1 MGGGEKDSAGSTKQ
15 IPVKKTEQIYKGSS
29 KKFDLIVIGGGTAG
43 TEIAFEATKAGV
55 KTALVEPNFLGGVCL
70 NTGCIPTKTLL
81 RSAELYS
88 EIQNSSEFGINVSS
102 ASVDF
107 AKVMQRAKGI
117 VDASRKGVELG
128 LNNKNLTIFKDHAS
142 FVGKKKIKVGA
153 EVIEGSKIIIATGSK
168 PHVPPIPGLN
178 EVDYFVSGTQNNSPE
193 DILNIQ
199 QLPQTIVIIGG
210 GYIGFEFATFFYEL
224 GSKVIIL
231 EGTDSVLRMLD
242 KDVLD
247 ILLKRYDPERF
258 SVLTGVK
265 ISKVSAEGGNKIIAF
280 TDNQG
285 EQGSVSGDAL
295 LVATGRIPSS
305 FELHPSASGIRI
317 GKRGEIIVDDFLETS
332 CKGIYAVG
340 DVTGKVMFAHTAK
353 REGMIAMKNAVSGS
367 KSRKKFNTNAVPWAV
382 FVNPPIA
389 GVGQTGKDAKGAGVL
404 KSYFAR
410 AARSGIIGD
419 TKGILKVW
427 FDKKSK
433 KILGAEMIGLNSDDL
448 ISEFSALINCGGT
461 VENLREIIHIH
472 PTLSEVVDSLKEEKA
487 VVKKPE
493 NKKIGK
499 VGKK

>member
-1 MGGGEKDSAGSTKQ
+1 VIKKSAAARNSDQGK
-15 IPVKKTEQIYKGSS
+15 VSS
-29 KKFDLIVIGGGTAG
+29 KKFDLIVVGGGTAG
-43 TEIAFEATKAGV
+43 TQIAFDATKANV

-81 RSAELYS
+81 RSGELYS
-88 EIQNSSEFGINVSS
+88 EIQNSSEFGVNVPLDSV
-102 ASVDF
+102 SVDF

-117 VDASRKGVELG
+117 VESSRKSVELG
-128 LNNKNLTIFKDHAS
+128 LNNKNLTLFKDHAS

-153 EVIEGSKIIIATGSK
+153 EVIEGGKIILATGSK

-178 EVDYFVSGTQNNSPE
+178 KVDYFVSGTQNNSPE

-199 QLPQTIVIIGG
+199 TLPQTIVIIGG

-242 KDVLD
+242 KDVLE
-247 ILLKRYDPERF
+247 ILLKRYDPARF
-258 SVLTGVK
+258 SVLTSVK
-265 ISKVSAEGGNKIIAF
+265 ISKVSS
-280 TDNQG
+280 DNQG
-285 EQGSVSGDAL
+285 KKVVFTDSEGKQSSVSGDAL
-295 LVATGRIPSS
+295 LVATGRVPSS
-305 FELHPSASGIRI
+305 FELHSDETGIKI
-317 GKRGEIIVDDFLETS
+317 GKRSEIIVDDFLETS

-353 REGMIAMKNAVSGS
+353 REGEIAMLNALGNS
-367 KSRKKFNTNAVPWAV
+367 KTRKKFNTNAVPWAV

-389 GVGQTGKDAKGAGVL
+389 GVGQTGLNVKGAGVL
-404 KSYFAR
+404 KSYFSR

-419 TKGILKVW
+419 PKGILKVW
-427 FDKKSK
+427 FDKKSR

-461 VENLREIIHIH
+461 VEQLREIIHIH
-472 PTLSEVVDSLKEEKA
+472 PTLSEVVDSLREEKVETA
-487 VVKKPE
+487 AKSVGKKKVVKK
-493 NKKIGK
+493 
-499 VGKK
+499 